1 MKKHIEVQPQVQ
13 VQPLIINNER
23 ICRFYKENP
32 HIHFESVNLI
42 FIDLFDKLLT
52 DMNSTMNASI
62 NSQILTNVNDL
73 CSSMDFLKNSIDSHN
88 TDLKQ
93 TILLKY
99 SDIKKDYI
107 DELNTILSLNHSER
121 MAPLLDKNN
130 SILIDKTATIITDI
144 IPKTQTHYYQ
154 QIQDSIRYFHKSI
167 SDDTRVLLNY
177 VDNNTIKDYVTNF
190 EMKSSMML
198 QNIQQPIHKF
208 ISASEERITQNIKN
222 LKETTTMN
230 QTVETKIMTE
240 LTELIT
246 QFRAIS
252 PTNNQP
258 NTHMSSILTKLYP
271 TADISKMK
279 NDPNPNEINV
289 HMMKRFKKAKIIIQ
303 SSIHE
308 DNVNEDE
315 IAQFNKISEQN
326 MCNGI
331 FISQNSG
338 FVSKSNY
345 HIEIN
350 NRLISVYIH
359 NGEFDPNKI
368 KAAVNI
374 IDHLYNKLN
383 EFNNTSDFKIT
394 IEKEMLDEINK
405 EYQSFIQQKDTIITA
420 VKESHKNILSQIDDF
435 KFPCLEKYLSTKF
448 SPIIYKQGFKCDICK
463 LFNANNLK
471 ALAAHKR
478 GCTRKNLVVQI
489 DEQKPG

>member
-1 MKKHIEVQPQVQ
+1 MTQDEVQPQVQ
-13 VQPLIINNER
+13 QSLITNNPR
-23 ICRFYKENP
+23 ICQFYKENP
-32 HIHFESVNLI
+32 HIHFETVNLI

-52 DMNSTMNASI
+52 DMNSTMNTSI
-62 NSQILTNVNDL
+62 HSQILTNVNDL
-73 CSSMDFLKNSIDSHN
+73 CSSMDFLKKSIDAHN
-88 TDLKQ
+88 TDIKQ
-93 TILLKY
+93 TIQLKY
-99 SDIKKDYI
+99 FDIKKEYI
-107 DELNTILSLNHSER
+107 DEMNTILALNHSER

-130 SILIDKTATIITDI
+130 HILIDKTASIITDI
-144 IPKTQTHYYQ
+144 LPKTQTHYYQ

-167 SDDTRVLLNY
+167 SDDTRILLNY
-177 VDNNTIKDYVTNF
+177 VDNNTIKEYVSNF
-190 EMKSSMML
+190 EMKSTMML

-222 LKETTTMN
+222 LKDTTSTN

-240 LTELIT
+240 LSELIT

-252 PTNNQP
+252 PVHNPNS

-271 TADISKMK
+271 TSDISKMK
-279 NDPNPNEINV
+279 HESEQINI
-289 HMMKRFKKAKIIIQ
+289 HMMKRFKKAKLIIH
-303 SSIHE
+303 SYVHE
-308 DNVNEDE
+308 EYVNENE

-338 FVSKSNY
+338 FVSKPNY

-350 NRLISVYIH
+350 NRLVSVYIH
-359 NGEFDPNKI
+359 NGDYDPNKI
-368 KAAVNI
+368 KAAVDI

-394 IEKEMLDEINK
+394 IEKELLDEINK
-405 EYQSFIQQKDTIITA
+405 EYQMFIQQKDTIITTI
-420 VKESHKNILSQIDDF
+420 KESQKTILAQIDDF

-478 GCTRKNLVVQI
+478 GCTRKNLVISV
-489 DEQKPG
+489 EESKPG